1 MMSESTAPLTPLW
14 QDYLELT
21 KPRVVALMIVTALIG
36 MCMAVPGWVPWQPLV
51 LGNLGIALCAG
62 AAAAI
67 NHIVDERIDQQMA
80 RTQARPVATGRIT
93 QRDAILFAA
102 ALALLGVWVLVVWV
116 NVLTAVLTVASL
128 IGYAFIYTMFLK
140 RETPQNIV
148 IGGLAGAAPPLLG
161 WTAVTG
167 EIHGHALLLVL
178 IIFAW
183 TPPHFWAL
191 AIHRREEYAS
201 VGIPMLPVTHGVGF
215 TALHIL
221 LYTILMFLITL
232 MPFATHMSG
241 AIYLVGAV
249 VLGVIFLYWS
259 IEIMRGQNV
268 NAPMKTFKYSI
279 TYLLV
284 LFIIMLVDHWLL
296 GLLI

>member
-1 MMSESTAPLTPLW
+1 MAESTAYAAPLW

-21 KPRVVALMIVTALIG
+21 KPRVVALMILTAIIG
-36 MCMAVPGWVPWQPLV
+36 MCMAVPGLVPWQPLV

-62 AAAAI
+62 SAAAI

-80 RTQARPVATGRIT
+80 RTQARPVATGRISQQDAT
-93 QRDAILFAA
+93 LFAFALAIL
-102 ALALLGVWVLVVWV
+102 GVTVLVLWV

-128 IGYAFIYTMFLK
+128 IGYAFVYTLYLK
-140 RETPQNIV
+140 RATPQNIV

-167 EIHGHALLLVL
+167 ELHGHALLLVL

-201 VGIPMLPVTHGVGF
+201 VGIPMLPVTHGTRF
-215 TALHIL
+215 AALHIL
-221 LYTILMFLITL
+221 LYTIIMFLVTL
-232 MPFATHMSG
+232 LPFATRMSG
-241 AIYLVGAV
+241 PLYLAGAV
-249 VLGVIFLYWS
+249 LLGSVFIYWA
-259 IEIMRGQNV
+259 IEIVRGQNDK
-268 NAPMKTFKYSI
+268 APMETFKYSI
-279 TYLLV
+279 TYLLM
-284 LFIIMLVDHWLL
+284 LFVIMLADHWLL
-296 GLLI
+296 GLVL

>member
-1 MMSESTAPLTPLW
+1 MAESTAYAAPLW

-21 KPRVVALMIVTALIG
+21 KPRVVALMILTAIIG
-36 MCMAVPGWVPWQPLV
+36 MCMAVPGLVPWQPLV

-62 AAAAI
+62 SAAAI

-80 RTQARPVATGRIT
+80 RTQARPVATGRISQQDAT
-93 QRDAILFAA
+93 LFAFALAIL
-102 ALALLGVWVLVVWV
+102 GVTVLVLWV

-128 IGYAFIYTMFLK
+128 IGYAFVYTLYLK
-140 RETPQNIV
+140 RATPQNIV

-167 EIHGHALLLVL
+167 ELHGHALLLVL

-201 VGIPMLPVTHGVGF
+201 VGIPMLPVTHGTRF
-215 TALHIL
+215 AALHIL
-221 LYTILMFLITL
+221 LYTIIMFLVTL
-232 MPFATHMSG
+232 LPFATRMSG
-241 AIYLVGAV
+241 PLYLAGAV
-249 VLGVIFLYWS
+249 LLGSVFIYWA
-259 IEIMRGQNV
+259 IEIVRGQNDK
-268 NAPMKTFKYSI
+268 APMETFKYSI
-279 TYLLV
+279 TYLLM
-284 LFIIMLVDHWLL
+284 LFVIMLADHWLL
-296 GLLI
+296 GVLL